1 MKLST
6 TTIGTRV
13 SFTDADTAAFRQRHP
28 RSQVYGSGWFE
39 FEDGDGSLV
48 EAGGAARGQES
59 SGWVAFM
66 REARALAL
74 GGGFEVVERQRPR
87 RNPAPTFA
95 SLFSGGGGWE
105 LGAIAAGLRP
115 RWSVELDPRIAAVL
129 DDNLARAGVVGHT
142 THARSV
148 LDVDPRSLEPVE
160 VLCASPVCKSVSQ
173 ARMRAGLVP
182 REDAEIGRAVVDYL
196 DALQPRVLL
205 VENAT
210 FYRQHPAFLSIVAAA
225 ERLGYQWDLRLLDA
239 DDYGVPQSRKRM
251 FARFVLG
258 GLLPPWPAKV
268 RGPSWHD
275 AIADLIPSFPKQ
287 ELAAWQKARIDR
299 RAARGVS
306 LKFPVLVS
314 SNHVSTARFTAGEA
328 VIVTRDVN
336 EPAWTMVASYSA
348 MSQTRVLHANGLV
361 QGLTPRAF
369 ARLQTFPDTYA
380 LPKDHRLAVTIIGN
394 AVPPVLAETLL
405 RSVT

>member
-6 TTIGTRV
+6 TTLGTRV
-13 SFTDADTAAFRQRHP
+13 SFTDADTAAFRRQHP
-28 RSQVYGSGWFE
+28 RSQVHGAGWFE

-48 EAGGAARGQES
+48 EAGGAAAGQES
-59 SGWVAFM
+59 PGWVAFM
-66 REARALAL
+66 REARTLAMT
-74 GGGFEVVERQRPR
+74 GGFEVVAKPR

-115 RWSVELDPRIAAVL
+115 RWSIELDPRIAAVL
-129 DDNLARAGVVGHT
+129 DDNLARAGVTGHT
-142 THARSV
+142 THAASV
-148 LDVDPRSLEPVE
+148 LDVDPASLERVD

-173 ARMRAGLVP
+173 ARMRSGLVP
-182 REDAEIGRAVVDYL
+182 REDAEIGRAVVGYL

-210 FYRQHPAFLSIVAAA
+210 FYRKHPAFLSIVAAA
-225 ERLGYQWDLRLLDA
+225 DRLGYQHDVRIVDA

-251 FARFVLG
+251 IARFVLG
-258 GLLPPWPAKV
+258 GLLPPWPSKV

-275 AIADLIPSFPKQ
+275 AIADLIPSFPRQ
-287 ELAAWQKARIDR
+287 DLAPWQRARVDR
-299 RAARGVS
+299 RAARGVRV
-306 LKFPVLVS
+306 KYPALVS
-314 SNHVSTARFTAGEA
+314 SNNVSTSRFAAGEA
-328 VIVTRDVN
+328 TIVTRDVN
-336 EPAWTMVASYSA
+336 EPAWTMVASYGA

-361 QGLTPRAF
+361 QGLTPREV

-380 LPKDHRLAVTIIGN
+380 LPKDHRLATTIIGN
-394 AVPPVLAETLL
+394 AVPPVLAEALL